1 MGFGLDNR
9 DRREKRDLTP
19 LNFPFEF
26 LLLDKAVI
34 TEISDWEN
42 FGLDIKKKGL

>member
-19 LNFPFEF
+19 LTDFNRTPHLVRINLINIRGKLCNLMRE
-26 LLLDKAVI
+26 LIL
-34 TEISDWEN
+34 
-42 FGLDIKKKGL
+42 